1 MLGPVPAARFADAYG
16 VTDEGNWEDVTILSR
31 IWPAVDEPP
40 FRDDTALEAEL
51 ADGAG
56 PPPGAPRDADA
67 AGP

>member
-1 MLGPVPAARFADAYG
+1 MAAARFAEAYG

-40 FRDDTALEAEL
+40 FRDDAGARGR
-51 ADGAG
+51 ARRGAG
-56 PPPGAPRDADA
+56 PPAGAPGDAAA